1 MVERQK
7 PNMPSRRGR
16 HRRGRGSGAGPA
28 EQVPEGWL
36 YGTHAALAAIENP
49 RRGCRRILI
58 TPEAS
63 REHSGR
69 IVAARPDLRPE
80 QMART
85 ELDRMLPP
93 GAVHQGLAVLVDP
106 LPEPDLDEALAGAGP
121 DALLVVLDQVTDPQ
135 NVGAVLRSAA
145 VFGALAVIITR
156 DHAPP
161 ITGAL
166 AKAASGALEVVP
178 LVAVTNLARA
188 LDRLK
193 AADVWCLGLA
203 EDVEAPLTGAWPK
216 GRAALVLGAEG
227 KGLRRLTR
235 EHCDALHCLPSHGV
249 IASLNVSNAAAVAL
263 YELARTRAD

>member
-7 PNMPSRRGR
+7 PNTPRRGGR
-16 HRRGRGSGAGPA
+16 HRRGRSDGAGPA
-28 EQVPEGWL
+28 GQSPDGWL

-49 RRGCRRILI
+49 RRRCRRILA
-58 TPEAS
+58 TPETA
-63 REHSGR
+63 RDHGAR
-69 IVAARPDLRPE
+69 IAAARPEQVPE
-80 QMART
+80 QTTRP

-93 GAVHQGLAVLVDP
+93 GAVHQGLAILVDP
-106 LPEPDLDEALAGAGP
+106 LPEADLDEALAGAGR

-145 VFGALAVIITR
+145 VFGALAVVMTR

-161 ITGAL
+161 VAGAL

-178 LVAVTNLARA
+178 LVVVTNLARA

-193 AADVWCLGLA
+193 AADVWCLGLT
-203 EDVEAPLTGAWPK
+203 EDAEAPLAGAWPE

-235 EHCDALHCLPSHGV
+235 ERCDALHCLPTRGA

-263 YELARTRAD
+263 YELARTRAG

>member
-1 MVERQK
+1 MAERQK
-7 PNMPSRRGR
+7 PNTARRRGR
-16 HRRGRGSGAGPA
+16 HRRGRAPGAGPT
-28 EQVPEGWL
+28 ERSPDGWL

-49 RRGCRRILI
+49 RRQCRRILL
-58 TPEAS
+58 TPEAA
-63 REHSGR
+63 REHSVR
-69 IVAARPDLRPE
+69 IAAARPDQRPE
-80 QMART
+80 EIARS
-85 ELDRMLPP
+85 ELDRILPP
-93 GAVHQGLAVLVDP
+93 GAVHQGIAVLVDP
-106 LPEPDLDEALAGAGP
+106 LPEPDLDEILAGAGP

-145 VFGALAVIITR
+145 AFGALAVVVTR

-178 LVAVTNLARA
+178 LVTVTNLARA

-193 AADVWCLGLA
+193 AADVWCVGLA
-203 EDVEAPLTGAWPK
+203 EDAATPLTGAWPE

-235 EHCDALHCLPSHGV
+235 ERCDALHRLPTRGR

-263 YELARTRAD
+263 YELARTRAG